1 MFSVEDEVSFYRM
14 EMEVENA
21 RPFLDR
27 DFTWVVVGN
36 KSDLTRNPQISES
49 KVEAFC
55 AQLGTTLW
63 LFTSGKTGDNV
74 EQVIETVAN
83 ELYRVR
89 HGSLCM
95 SVNREENTRD
105 TVELLSVECSTDGDK
120 PEKRGCKTWSCKS

>member
-1 MFSVEDEVSFYRM
+1 MFSVNDEISFYRM

-36 KSDLTRNPQISES
+36 KSDFTRDPQISDS

-55 AQLGTTLW
+55 ARLGTTLW
-63 LFTSGKTGDNV
+63 LYTSVKTGDNV
-74 EQVIETVAN
+74 EQVIETVAS

-89 HGSLCM
+89 HGSLCT
-95 SVNREENTRD
+95 SVIREEHSD
-105 TVELLSVECSTDGDK
+105 TVELLSVECSTDDDK
-120 PEKRGCKTWSCKS
+120 PVKRGCKTWKCDT